1 MTTALAK
8 PEITRTKFSGDELCQ
23 MKTNKGGLRSIGI
36 ISKQQFKRET
46 GLKGNALSD
55 AYNAMLR
62 NVGTSA
68 TAHLHNR
75 LSNGMQPARVR
86 QLKNG
91 GEVWTLYPKG
101 HYDWKRAERKPRR
114 AFTDKRIEKM
124 LNQMNIFGEK
134 RQEMREHLQSCTK

>member
-55 AYNAMLR
+55 AYNTMLR

-75 LSNGMQPARVR
+75 LSNGMRPARVR
-86 QLKNG
+86 QLKSG
-91 GEVWTLYPKG
+91 GEVWTLYPEG

-114 AFTDKRIEKM
+114 ALTDKMIEKM
-124 LNQMNIFGEK
+124 LSKMSTSEEK
-134 RQEMREHLQSCTK
+134 RREMRGYLQALTK